1 MTRTVYTDADG
12 LGLAP
17 WIIPV
22 LTSVGAT
29 VAGALTTRL
38 LSGPSSPSQ
47 KDIEAQMK
55 LQTQLDIQR
64 MMAAQ
69 QVQQQQTSEL
79 GSYLLPALGVVALV
93 MLLR

>member
-17 WIIPV
+17 WIIPIV
-22 LTSVGAT
+22 ASVGSS
-29 VAGALTTRL
+29 VAGALATKWL
-38 LSGPSSPSQ
+38 LSPKQ

-64 MMAAQ
+64 MMAGQ
-69 QVQQQQTSEL
+69 QIQQQQTADV
-79 GSYLLPALGVVALV
+79 GSYLVPALGVLALV